1 MRIIVICAHYKE
13 FSLGTIYPR
22 IFREI
27 GHEVLEFYD
36 IPEMENESA
45 IFKLPIFKRING
57 WRVSEKHTWGIRQKA
72 VVNIFRKFMDK
83 AEIKANKKLIEVC
96 NKFKPEVLFVIKGKA
111 ILKSTLVT
119 IKDQKNCILTYYN
132 ADDHFN
138 LYSTSRNML
147 NSLPVYDI
155 VFTWSHALFKSLYKA
170 GARKVEFLPFGYDKV
185 LHTYEDSSDD
195 INQFSHDIVFV
206 GEWDK
211 KRENMLS
218 VLADLDLG
226 IWGPR
231 WNRASRKS
239 PSYKCIIGT
248 KEVDAKT
255 TAKIYR
261 ASKIC
266 LNLMRPQNQ
275 KAHNMRSFE
284 IPALGGFM
292 LTDRTDAHLSI
303 FEEGNEI
310 ACFEGVGELRDQVI
324 KYLSADTARKEM
336 TMRAREKVRNNHS
349 YAERAKAIIGIVE
362 KKQLKKLSETSYS

>member
-1 MRIIVICAHYKE
+1 MRIVVICAHNKE
-13 FSLGTIYPR
+13 YSLGVVYSR
-22 IFREI
+22 NFKML
-27 GHEVLEFYD
+27 GHEVCEFYD
-36 IPEMENESA
+36 VPEMEKES
-45 IFKLPIFKRING
+45 ILFKLPIFKRING
-57 WRVSEKHTWGIRQKA
+57 WRLSEEHTWGIWQKA
-72 VVNIFRKFMDK
+72 VINIFRKFMEK

-96 NKFKPEVLFVIKGKA
+96 NKFKPEILFVIKGKA

-119 IKDQKNCILTYYN
+119 VKDKTNCILTHFN

-155 VFTWSHALFKSLYKA
+155 VFTWSHALFESLYKA
-170 GARKVEFLPFGYDKV
+170 GGRKVEFLPFGYDEV
-185 LHTYEDSSDD
+185 LHNYEGSPDD
-195 INQFSHDIVFV
+195 INHFGHDIVFV
-206 GEWDK
+206 GDWDK

-248 KEVDAKT
+248 REVDAKM

-266 LNLMRPQNQ
+266 LNLMRPQNHTS
-275 KAHNMRSFE
+275 HNMRSFE

-292 LTDRTDAHLSI
+292 LTDRTDEHLSI

-324 KYLSADTARKEM
+324 KYLSANTVRKEM
-336 TMRAREKVRNNHS
+336 TIRAREKVRINHS
-349 YAERAKAIIGIVE
+349 YTERAKTIIDIVKRE
-362 KKQLKKLSETSYS
+362 KQLINLLKA